1 MVKEFKEDF
10 DIIFKQPIRERIYP
24 SFKGYNKN
32 VFHEI
37 DVLYLPYSQHN
48 QSKQYYTYIY

>member
-1 MVKEFKEDF
+1 MIEEFKEFFKNKEDL
-10 DIIFKQPIRERIYP
+10 DVLFKQPIRERIYP
-24 SFKGYNKN
+24 SLKVFNKN

-48 QSKQYYTYIY
+48 Q

>member
-48 QSKQYYTYIY
+48 QLK